1 MCPVRRE
8 AVLRSDALR
17 NRDRILEA
25 ARELFGSSMQDV
37 SMDAVARSA
46 GVGRATLYRNFP
58 DIDSLSAAIFEENI
72 RSIEATIER
81 EADSKGAFERVLLAT
96 IDEGLSCR
104 ALMPALATRAQSPEV
119 AELMARVTRPL
130 SASLRKAQDK
140 GEVRS
145 DLSARDIVPLLAM
158 VFATVLADPA
168 ARDMKART
176 RRTLDLVFD
185 GIRPRKK

>member
-1 MCPVRRE
+1 M
-8 AVLRSDALR
+8 LRSDALR
-17 NRDRILEA
+17 NRARILEA
-25 ARELFGSSMQDV
+25 ARALFGSSMNEV
-37 SMDAVARSA
+37 SMDAVARGA

-72 RSIEATIER
+72 RSIEAAIER
-81 EADSKGAFERVLLAT
+81 EADSPGAFERVLLAT

-119 AELMARVTRPL
+119 AGLMARVTRPL
-130 SASLRKAQDK
+130 SVALGRAQER
-140 GEVRS
+140 GEVRG

-158 VFATVLADPA
+158 VFATVLAEPG
-168 ARDMKART
+168 ARDLKART